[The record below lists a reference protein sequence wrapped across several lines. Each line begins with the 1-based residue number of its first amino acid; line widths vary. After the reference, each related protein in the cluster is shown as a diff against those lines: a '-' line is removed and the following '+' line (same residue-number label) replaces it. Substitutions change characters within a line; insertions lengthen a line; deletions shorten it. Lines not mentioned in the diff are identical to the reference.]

1 MKFSVKK
8 TIFSIFLLL
17 ICNTVSFGQNKLIKK
32 FLKYDP
38 HILVN
43 CFSCFDVYYNESKN
57 IESLKEEIIKYKSKN
72 GEDIS
77 TVFVEFFIKLQNIEK
92 EKDDNPFPIPS
103 STSLEYSNLL
113 YHEFNKLSN
122 SYEKYSWSELVDIG
136 IPKVQGAFYGGS
148 GGLKKIKSYLE
159 WLDSQNFDY
168 YNDKRE
174 WGDKIWVQRIFYLNH
189 IKSNRNNVVY
199 SEIFSKLRDLFIEE
213 SRFYR
218 VSNDV
223 EFSVNSDWW
232 ISITPSVSDLEE
244 INEELKKF
252 PNWNENENNYK
263 WGEQYHFIDNELKQ
277 TISEFLFLKN
287 LWVNF
292 FKDYKNDEL
301 NNIESF
307 EIPDCYIVTD
317 YILKKIRYEEF
328 DSFTLQ
334 QLYQIRE
341 FYNDN
346 NINCNIH
353 EPWYNTRKR
362 IPSIKRFMVQT
373 VNNLISNKK
382 NKNTGYCV
390 SEKHKE
396 RLLEEF
402 YPKNGL
408 KITKGI
414 LKIELKSDMGCS
426 FTWEV
431 FDTTLS
437 GKTRISYFTTSVN
450 NPDDKE
456 IVVKLDGTDTF

>member
-1 MKFSVKK
+1 MKFSIKK

-38 HILVN
+38 IIRIP
-43 CFSCFDVYYNESKN
+43 YYSGFNISINESKN

-77 TVFVEFFIKLQNIEK
+77 TVFVEFFIKVQNIEK
-92 EKDDNPFPIPS
+92 WKDDNPFPIPS

-122 SYEKYSWSELVDIG
+122 SYEKYSFSELDDIG
-136 IPKVQGAFYGGS
+136 IFDVSGS
-148 GGLKKIKSYLE
+148 SSQLTTEFDTRYLNY
-159 WLDSQNFDY
+159 LDSQNFRY
-168 YNDKRE
+168 YTDKRE
-174 WGDKIWVQRIFYLNH
+174 WGDQIWVQRIFYLNH

-213 SRFYR
+213 LEFYR
-218 VSNDV
+218 VSNV
-223 EFSVNSDWW
+223 EFSVNSDWR
-232 ISITPSVSDLEE
+232 IRTEPSVSDLEK
-244 INEELKKF
+244 INEKLKKF
-252 PNWNENENNYK
+252 PNWNENENNFK
-263 WGEQYHFIDNELKQ
+263 WGEQYSFIDDELKQ

-317 YILKKIRYEEF
+317 YIIEKINSEKF

-334 QLYQIRE
+334 QLYQIKE

-353 EPWYNTRKR
+353 EPGFNTRKR

-373 VNNLISNKK
+373 VDNLISNKK

-431 FDTTLS
+431 FDTTLL

>member
-38 HILVN
+38 YINVSTSRGVHI
-43 CFSCFDVYYNESKN
+43 SINESKN
-57 IESLKEEIIKYKSKN
+57 IESFKEEIIKYKSKN

-77 TVFVEFFIKLQNIEK
+77 TVFVEFFLKFQNIEK
-92 EKDDNPFPIPS
+92 EKGDIS
-103 STSLEYSNLL
+103 LLEYSDLL

-122 SYEKYSWSELVDIG
+122 SFEKYSRSELNDIG
-136 IPKVQGAFYGGS
+136 IDDVNGMFNYGHDYGFKEIKKY
-148 GGLKKIKSYLE
+148 LKSIDEK
-159 WLDSQNFDY
+159 NFRY
-168 YNDKRE
+168 YNDDRK

-189 IKSNRNNVVY
+189 IKSNKSQLVY
-199 SEIFSKLRDLFIEE
+199 SYRVSQLRDLFIKELKFH
-213 SRFYR
+213 S
-218 VSNDV
+218 VSNV
-223 EFSVNSDWW
+223 RFSVNSDWW
-232 ISITPSVSDLEE
+232 ISVTPSVSDLEK
-244 INEELKKF
+244 INEKLKRL
-252 PNWNENENNYK
+252 PNWNKKENNFK
-263 WGEQYHFIDNELKQ
+263 WGEQYSFIDDELKQ

-292 FKDYKNDEL
+292 FKDYKNHEL
-301 NNIESF
+301 DKIESF

-317 YILKKIRYEEF
+317 YLIKKINSEKFE
-328 DSFTLQ
+328 SFTLQ
-334 QLYQIRE
+334 QLYQIKE

-353 EPWYNTRKR
+353 EPGLNTRNR
-362 IPSIKRFMVQT
+362 IPSIKRFMVKT
-373 VNNLISNKK
+373 VNELISNKK
-382 NKNTGYCV
+382 NKNIGYCV

-414 LKIELKSDMGCS
+414 MKMELKSDMGCS

-450 NPDDKE
+450 SPDDKE